1 MWLFVRRYLSGPLT
15 VDPMQIVSFLVTVE
29 VEFRELFVVLFVYI
43 FSILWFGN
51 VYMIVSGRAESTCV
65 ASL

>member
-1 MWLFVRRYLSGPLT
+1 M
-15 VDPMQIVSFLVTVE
+15 DPMQIVSFLVTVE